1 MASINLQ
8 GDTSGSI
15 SISAPSIAGSN
26 TLTLPATTQT
36 LATQN
41 SLGVRN
47 LIINGDMR
55 IAQRGTSVSGITTFG
70 YLTVDRWKH
79 DNDNAGIW
87 TMEQDTDVPA
97 GQGFSNSL
105 KMTCTTAQASLPANA
120 RLQQSYRIEGQH
132 LQHLKYGS
140 SNAESITL
148 SFWVKTNKTGTYVI
162 NLIDLDNS
170 KNIGSQYTVSSANTW
185 EKKTL
190 TFSGNTSDNFDNDN
204 NSSLVIEFWFGAG
217 SDKTTGTPPTTWT
230 AIDQTTRAGGITV
243 NLADSTSNYANI
255 TGVQLEVGTEATPF
269 EHKPYDMEL
278 ARCHRYFQR
287 LPENVEYLTAFYFD
301 GTSRY
306 CTTVHFP
313 VVMRTSTY
321 TIVYGT
327 AEYRNGSTY
336 TNGTYLNN
344 SRRDNLITIRITC
357 PSAPNSSG
365 YALGFKLIGTWTLDA
380 EL

>member
-1 MASINLQ
+1 MASIKLK
-8 GDTSGSI
+8 GDTSGEVT
-15 SISAPSIAGSN
+15 ISAPAVAGTT
-26 TLTLPATTQT
+26 TLELPATSST

-79 DNDNAGIW
+79 DNYNAGIW

-105 KMTCTTAQASLPANA
+105 KMTCTTAQASLPADA
-120 RLQQSYRIEGQH
+120 RLQQGYRIEGQH

-140 SNAESITL
+140 SNAEPITL

-162 NLIDLDNS
+162 NLYDLDNS

-204 NSSLVIEFWFGAG
+204 NSSLLIEFWFGAG

-230 AIDQTTRAGGITV
+230 TIDQTTRAGGITV
-243 NLADSTSNYANI
+243 NLADSISNYANI

-269 EHKPYDMEL
+269 EHRPYDMEL
-278 ARCHRYFQR
+278 QRCMRYYEQIGNFVGR
-287 LPENVEYLTAFYFD
+287 ATAATGAEGSISILVTKRATPTMTIIN
-301 GTSRY
+301 GTSALLEVAVAIRSF
-306 CTTVHFP
+306 TTIAASSVQ
-313 VVMRTSTY
+313 VNGGYISLT
-321 TIVYGT
+321 
-327 AEYRNGSTY
+327 GSTGLTSPNLCTFY
-336 TNGTYLNN
+336 NN
-344 SRRDNLITIRITC
+344 AAIL
-357 PSAPNSSG
+357 AASS
-365 YALGFKLIGTWTLDA
+365 